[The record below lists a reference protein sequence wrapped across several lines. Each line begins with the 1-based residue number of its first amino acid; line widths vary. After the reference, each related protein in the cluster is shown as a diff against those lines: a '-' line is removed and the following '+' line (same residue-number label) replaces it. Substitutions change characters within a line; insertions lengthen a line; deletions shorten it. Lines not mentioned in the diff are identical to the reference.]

1 MGNSCCHTDLDAT
14 SNIPSTRNRNRL
26 DHDFDSIQTGVSDSF
41 LSTKSNKNQSSKK
54 LNGQLQYEIFQAN
67 TYRQE

>member
-26 DHDFDSIQTGVSDSF
+26 DHDFDSIQTDSF
-41 LSTKSNKNQSSKK
+41 LSTKGKNQSSKK